1 MIEILH
7 FESILTELR
16 NQSEISVCVQEDVV
30 MEAYKVQLDFQ
41 DQLVPQDRQDHLEQ
55 LDQDQGM
62 LCTLDEVK
70 RHVQEVPP
78 DCMKVG

>member
-1 MIEILH
+1 M
-7 FESILTELR
+7 LTELR

-30 MEAYKVQLDFQ
+30 MEASKVQLDFQ
-41 DQLVPQDRQDHLEQ
+41 DQLVRQDRQDHLEQ

-62 LCTLDEVK
+62 LCTLDGVE

>member
-1 MIEILH
+1 
-7 FESILTELR
+7 
-16 NQSEISVCVQEDVV
+16 
-30 MEAYKVQLDFQ
+30 METSKVQLDFQ
-41 DQLVPQDRQDHLEQ
+41 DQLVRQDCQDHLEQ

-62 LCTLDEVK
+62 LCTLDGVK